1 MGKLILF
8 YIGMSVV
15 AIIIFVFI
23 IRIIIIGVSN
33 NEGSTSKKDN
43 TTANNYE
50 CKEIKTLME
59 NEYQVHKTKPLTE
72 EQIADI
78 HARGKITP
86 AEKVKELE
94 GLGMCIGDYAGSAA
108 WRCHKFGNCHDCL
121 VDYANTQDEHTSFFD
136 DLKIICK

>member
-1 MGKLILF
+1 MII
-8 YIGMSVV
+8 YIVIF
-15 AIIIFVFI
+15 AIFIFVPALTFI
-23 IRIIIIGVSN
+23 ALKEIN
-33 NEGSTSKKDN
+33 KQNDKKEITD
-43 TTANNYE
+43 NNYE
-50 CKEIKTLME
+50 RNKALIEDSYE
-59 NEYQVHKTKPLTE
+59 VHKTKSLTE
-72 EQIADI
+72 EQITDI

-121 VDYANTQDEHTSFFD
+121 VDYANTKDEHTSFFD

>member
-8 YIGMSVV
+8 YIDMSAV

-78 HARGKITP
+78 HTRGKITP

-94 GLGMCIGDYAGSAA
+94 GLGMCIGDYAGSAT
-108 WRCHKFGNCHDCL
+108 WRCHKFRNCHNCL